1 MNDLQTMLADTAN
14 RLFTDKITKDVRIA
28 AEDDMWQQGLW
39 QSVEENGLPLVLVS
53 EARGGAGAGWPDA
66 IVLLKACGAHAV
78 PVPFAETILAA
89 WFLDLAGIDVPAG
102 PITFGSADFAQ
113 SPDGVS
119 LAAPMPNVPFAE
131 SCPHVVALSPADGGV
146 QVALF
151 SDPASSGGETTI
163 AREPV
168 SQVMST
174 SPAIASGMAPLPED
188 AVQLFGA
195 LARSAAISGA
205 LQSVLLQ
212 AVQYAGERVQFGRP
226 ISKFQAIQH
235 QLAELAT
242 HAASVGVAVDAAARA
257 VLANPNDAEFDIAAA
272 KVRASDAAQIG
283 ASIAHQTHG
292 AIGFTYEHG
301 LHFWTRRLWSWA
313 PEYGD
318 AAFWAQRL
326 GKMAIEGGGQNLWA
340 TVTAR

>member
-1 MNDLQTMLADTAN
+1 MNDLQTMLSDTAN
-14 RLFTDKITKDVRIA
+14 RLFADKITRDVRIA
-28 AEDDMWQQGLW
+28 AEDGVWQQDLW
-39 QSVEENGLPLVLVS
+39 QSVEDNGLPLVLVS
-53 EARGGAGAGWPDA
+53 EARGGAGAEWPDA
-66 IVLLKACGAHAV
+66 TVLLKACGTHAV
-78 PVPFAETILAA
+78 PVPLAETILAA
-89 WFLDLAGIDVPAG
+89 WFLDMADIDVPAG
-102 PITFGSADFAQ
+102 PITFGSADFSQ
-113 SPDGVS
+113 SADGLS
-119 LAAPMPNVPFAE
+119 LAAPMMSVPFAE
-131 SCPHVVALSPADGGV
+131 TCSHVVALSPAEGGV
-146 QVALF
+146 RVALF
-151 SDPASSGGETTI
+151 SDPQSSEAVTTI

-168 SQVMST
+168 SQVT
-174 SPAIASGMAPLPED
+174 CPSPAIASGLAPLPED
-188 AVQLFGA
+188 SVQLFGS
-195 LARSAAISGA
+195 LARSAAIAGA

-242 HAASVGVAVDAAARA
+242 HAASVGVAVDTAARA

-318 AAFWAQRL
+318 AAHWAQRL
-326 GKMAIEGGGQNLWA
+326 GKIAIEGGGQGLWA